1 MTPAGYRRRPQRIA
15 HAAAALAVAVA
26 VVGCSRSPELSL
38 AIREPADRHLLTG
51 IASLNLIATRDGN
64 VLAQS
69 SFAGDATYV
78 SISGVT
84 HGPNA
89 VLTLDGLNATGAVVA
104 RGRTCPLDFEAGGMK
119 APLYFAPTNFFAP
132 TVGAPAAARFDPIA
146 VALAD
151 GSVLLA
157 GGSDGSAP
165 LADVELYQSG
175 AGTFAAAPMMLQSA
189 RAGAQAVRV
198 PGVGALVSGGVDANG
213 PVAGAEVFDEVQR
226 QFLSL
231 PSDQRLDARVGHRAV
246 LVDDKGTVLI
256 AGGRSAA
263 GAALDTTVFVRV
275 QANGAASISSG
286 PPLAT
291 ARADHAAVVAGGIA
305 VVIGGFGA
313 DGKPLA
319 SIESLQPADV
329 GAPAA
334 FVQIASLRAPR
345 ADATAS
351 VLGDGSILV
360 VGGVDDSGVP
370 RNDAELYS
378 PLALKTRVL
387 ELGAHRRG
395 HTATVLPDS
404 SVLIVG
410 GVDELGRPLASV
422 ELYNPAAGQFVSERP
437 LGTPRDHHVAVPLCD
452 GTVLVVGGGAG
463 AEIYTPPSS

>member
-1 MTPAGYRRRPQRIA
+1 MRSARAI
-15 HAAAALAVAVA
+15 VA
-26 VVGCSRSPELSL
+26 VVTVAAGCSRSPELSL
-38 AIREPADRHLLTG
+38 AIREPTDRHLLAG
-51 IASLNLIATRDGN
+51 VASLNLIATRDNN

-69 SFAGDATYV
+69 SFAGTASYV

-84 HGPNA
+84 HGPNT
-89 VLTLDGLNATGAVVA
+89 VLTLDGLNTTGAVIA
-104 RGRTCPLDFEAGGMK
+104 QGRTCPIGFAQGGMT

-132 TVGAPAAARFDPIA
+132 TVGSPAAARFDPVA
-146 VALAD
+146 VPLAD

-157 GGSDGSAP
+157 GGSDGGSVP
-165 LADVELYQSG
+165 LADVELYGSG
-175 AGTFAAAPMMLQSA
+175 SGSFTAAPMMLQSP

-198 PGVGALVSGGVDANG
+198 PGVGALITGGVDGNG
-213 PVAGAEVFDEVQR
+213 PIAGAELFDEVQR

-256 AGGRSAA
+256 TGGRSAA
-263 GAALDTTVFVRV
+263 GSAIDTTVFVRV

-291 ARADHAAVVAGGIA
+291 ARSEHAAVVAGGIA

-319 SIESLQPADV
+319 SIESLQPADT
-329 GAPAA
+329 GTPAA
-334 FVQIASLRAPR
+334 FVQIASLRFAR

-351 VLGDGSILV
+351 VLNDGSILV
-360 VGGVDDSGVP
+360 VGGVDETGVP

-387 ELGAHRRG
+387 ELAARRRG
-395 HTATVLPDS
+395 HTATVLPDG
-404 SVLIVG
+404 SVLVVG
-410 GVDELGRPLASV
+410 GVDELGNPLKSV
-422 ELYNPAAGQFVSERP
+422 ELYNPLGGQFVSERP
-437 LGTPRDHHVAVPLCD
+437 LGTARDHHVAVPLCD
-452 GTVLVVGGGAG
+452 GTVLVVGGGPG